1 MILASA
7 RAETI
12 TKAQAVQGRSLWED
26 ARRDRKSVV

>member
-26 ARRDRKSVV
+26 AWRRLMRN